1 MRKNFKNVGI
11 IVEFTP
17 NIITQDVN
25 LFLKTVEETVK
36 NSLIEHINEY
46 GNAKIQFA
54 LEVDMVRYT
63 IDENGEERELKQKFY
78 NNDNIFVALTVGE
91 AIQKYLELN

>member
-63 IDENGEERELKQKFY
+63 IDENGIKTKIL
-78 NNDNIFVALTVGE
+78 
-91 AIQKYLELN
+91 